1 MWRYREI
8 KESQLK
14 AQDSQIVNSTWPY
27 PFVVN
32 AFYEADDNSIG
43 IIYLLIFNRNI
54 VQLQ

>member
-43 IIYLLIFNRNI
+43 IIYLFLIEI
-54 VQLQ
+54 